1 MHSWFAQSGS
11 RPCPWSASRRAT
23 LERRSLKGRIYAGP
37 PCRRNA
43 VQYDPGSAS
52 IGDLLG
58 RLRSYSKL
66 REGRLR
72 GHHTKR
78 EKSHANPSLQLSQVR
93 FGIKREYC
101 PGLLKVLVPPF
112 SFQPLVENAIE
123 HGLHSSPRA
132 GRNQLRQHQQ
142 LLQLRHDPLSDSLRR
157 RVDLDL

>member
-23 LERRSLKGRIYAGP
+23 LERRSLEGWIYAGP

-93 FGIKREYC
+93 FGIKREYFG
-101 PGLLKVLVPPF
+101 PTKTTF
-112 SFQPLVENAIE
+112 SMILYKPMPAIMMPRTSKTQPVRKTSATK
-123 HGLHSSPRA
+123 SASPLA
-132 GRNQLRQHQQ
+132 
-142 LLQLRHDPLSDSLRR
+142 LSGSEAK
-157 RVDLDL
+157 

>member
-11 RPCPWSASRRAT
+11 WPCPWSASRRAT

-66 REGRLR
+66 REGEL
-72 GHHTKR
+72 GGPHTNG
-78 EKSHANPSLQLSQVR
+78 EKCNANQSLQSSQLS
-93 FGIKREYC
+93 FGINQEY
-101 PGLLKVLVPPF
+101 
-112 SFQPLVENAIE
+112 
-123 HGLHSSPRA
+123 
-132 GRNQLRQHQQ
+132 
-142 LLQLRHDPLSDSLRR
+142 
-157 RVDLDL
+157 